1 MNLDDMG
8 KYKDPSMLI
17 LLSLSENDKHGY
29 LIMEDIRN
37 NFHIE
42 FSPGTLYGT
51 ISRLEKNKLIKPIE
65 TDNRRVPYTI
75 TSTGI
80 ELLQRHIAN
89 MQKFVSVGS
98 ARLEQRQDK

>member
-1 MNLDDMG
+1 MNLNDMG

-17 LLSLSENDKHGY
+17 LLSLSESDKHGY

-42 FSPGTLYGT
+42 FSPGTLYGA

-65 TDNRRVPYTI
+65 TDDRRVPYQI
-75 TSTGI
+75 TPTGI
-80 ELLQRHIAN
+80 ELLQSHIAN

-98 ARLEQRQDK
+98 ARLEQRQYR